1 MKILVVSATVFEIAP
16 LLEHLEDKCKKISFA
31 EYQSEKHSIF
41 PLVTGVG
48 SVYTALGLSRF
59 ANIKDIDVALNVG
72 IAGSFDPLIQLGEV
86 VEIAEDRFGDLGVE
100 EADGSFT
107 DVHELDLIGKDY
119 FPFQNGWLK
128 NERPKMEFK
137 LPHKKGIT
145 VNKVHGS
152 QATIEKIKAKYNADT
167 ESMEGAAFM
176 MACMTMDVKFH
187 QIRAISNYVEP
198 RNKDNWQIN
207 VAIDNLNEVLI
218 KMLA

>member
-16 LLEHLEDKCKKISFA
+16 LLEYLEDKCKKISFA

-48 SVYTALGLSRF
+48 SVYTALGLSRY
-59 ANIKDIDVALNVG
+59 AGIKDMDVAINVG
-72 IAGSFDPLIQLGEV
+72 IAGSFDPSLPLGTV
-86 VEIAEDRFGDLGVE
+86 VEIIEDRFGDLGVE

-128 NERPKMEFK
+128 NERPKIDFA
-137 LPHKKGIT
+137 LPQKKGIT

-152 QATIEKIKAKYNADT
+152 QASIDKIKAKYNADT

-176 MACMTMDVKFH
+176 MSCLTMDVKFH
-187 QIRAISNYVEP
+187 QIRAISNHVEP

-207 VAIDNLNEVLI
+207 VAIDNLNEAII
-218 KMLA
+218 KSLS